1 MLRVEQISVRFGGVQ
16 ALERVTLDVGAG
28 TITGL
33 IGPNGAGKTT
43 LFNVINGL
51 QRPNEGRILLADRNI
66 TKLSPARRARRG
78 LARTFQRL
86 EIFGSMTARENI
98 QVAAELHRRWARG
111 APEPRAATAEILER
125 LGISAVAAVQADTL
139 PTGIARL
146 VELGR
151 AIATEPSVLLLD
163 EPGSGLDTSETQ
175 ELGDVLLSLTASGMG
190 VLLVEHDMELAMR
203 VSNELYVLEFGR
215 VIANGPPAEIQA
227 DPAVRLAYLGA
238 EAHVEGHHATA
249 LDAAVS
255 DDALGDDVAPVVIA
269 PVVNA
274 PVVDAP
280 VVNAPVV
287 RDGNDDHTDAPRI
300 VLNATAGADNG
311 EAPDRVASDG
321 AASDGGTDAERV
333 PILELTGI
341 KAGYG
346 EIEILHGVDITVSR
360 GTVFALLGSNGAG
373 KSTALKVASGRL
385 RASAGAILFAGQDVT
400 RWHPE
405 RLTRAGLCTI
415 PEGRGVFPNLS
426 VAENLQMWTYRGG
439 LKRREIEEKAYATF
453 PILSQRRRQVAG
465 TLSGGEQQMLAMSRA
480 LSTNPKLLLLDEI
493 SMGLAPLIV
502 AELYSVVANLAADGL
517 TILVVEQSARTAL
530 DVADRAAV
538 MAHGQIVLEGTPEVV
553 ADSVLDIYLAGGS
566 S

>member
-1 MLRVEQISVRFGGVQ
+1 MLRVEEISVRFGGVH
-16 ALERVTLDVGAG
+16 ALDQLTLGVGAG

-51 QRPNEGRILLADRNI
+51 QRPNHGRVLLADRDI
-66 TKLSPARRARRG
+66 TGLSPARRARRG

-86 EIFGSMTARENI
+86 EVFGSMTARENI

-125 LGISAVAAVQADTL
+125 LGISAVADVQADTL

-163 EPGSGLDTSETQ
+163 EPGSGLDTAETHD
-175 ELGDVLLSLTASGMG
+175 LGDVLLSLTASGIG

-203 VSNELYVLEFGR
+203 VSKELYVLEFGR
-215 VIANGPPAEIQA
+215 VIATGRPADIQA

-238 EAHVEGHHATA
+238 EAHVEGRRATA
-249 LDAAVS
+249 LDAAVP
-255 DDALGDDVAPVVIA
+255 DDMLPDDVAQVIVGGSDEHTDV
-269 PVVNA
+269 PRIVVNA
-274 PVVDAP
+274 TARADDGDAP
-280 VVNAPVV
+280 DP
-287 RDGNDDHTDAPRI
+287 
-300 VLNATAGADNG
+300 TASPA
-311 EAPDRVASDG
+311 
-321 AASDGGTDAERV
+321 GTDGEGA

-346 EIEILHGVDITVSR
+346 EIEILHGVDIVVPR
-360 GTVFALLGSNGAG
+360 GTVFALLGANGAG
-373 KSTALKVASGRL
+373 KSTTLKVASGRL
-385 RASAGAILFAGQDVT
+385 RSSAGTVRLAGQDVT

-415 PEGRGVFPNLS
+415 PEGRGVFPNLT
-426 VAENLQMWTYRGG
+426 VVENLQMWTYRGG
-439 LKRREIEEKAYATF
+439 LRRREIEERAYAKF
-453 PILSQRRRQVAG
+453 PILSQRRKQVAG

-480 LSTNPKLLLLDEI
+480 LSTEPKLLLLDEI

-502 AELYSVVANLAADGL
+502 AELYAVVANLAAGGL

-538 MAHGQIVLEGTPEVV
+538 MANGRIALAGTPDVI
-553 ADSVLDIYLAGGS
+553 ADSVLDIYLAGGPA
-566 S
+566 